1 MDSIKP
7 RDSKEIAVVGAGTRI
22 MVAMGIIGAMVPA
35 LLAAV
40 GGLDWITANLTLLLT
55 GLGSL
60 VTGGVASYVAV
71 RRMRIDRVA
80 CFLIA
85 LVIVL
90 ALCGCLT
97 RTRCQQIN
105 ARDCVIN
112 VTLNDPES
120 MSENAYPRSLTIFSQ
135 DQMVEGGADT
145 ISSGNRTPVSA
156 LPMGDRAV
164 EAVEAIATGGAS
176 RLADALD
183 ASTK

>member
-1 MDSIKP
+1 MDNIKP
-7 RDSKEIAVVGAGTRI
+7 RDSKEIAVTGAGTRI
-22 MVAMGIIGAMVPA
+22 LAAIGIVGAMVPT

-40 GGLDWITANLTLLLT
+40 GGLDWITANLPLLLT

-71 RRMRIDRVA
+71 RRMRVDRVA

-85 LVIVL
+85 LVIGL
-90 ALCGCLT
+90 FLCGCLT

-112 VTLNDPES
+112 VNLNDPES
-120 MSENAYPRSLTIFSQ
+120 MSENAYPRSLNILSQ

-145 ISSGNRTPVSA
+145 ISSGNRTPVTTLPLGDTA
-156 LPMGDRAV
+156 LDA
-164 EAVEAIATGGAS
+164 ASAIATGGAS
-176 RLADALD
+176 KVADALD
-183 ASTK
+183 NAAK